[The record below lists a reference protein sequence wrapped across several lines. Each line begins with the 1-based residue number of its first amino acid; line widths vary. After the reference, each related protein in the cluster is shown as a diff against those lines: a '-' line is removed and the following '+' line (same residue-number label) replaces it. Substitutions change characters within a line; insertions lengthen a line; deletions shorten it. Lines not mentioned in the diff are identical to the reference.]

1 MVTRSGTVRP
11 LNSQVEGNGALF
23 LHSLAK
29 TMFNQSTNKAIDN
42 NSCETTA
49 LPTYSAALRNPLPN
63 HQKKKLWHIDAKYH
77 CSLIGT
83 CVSIADLRKIAKK
96 CESTN
101 LSQLGDFHLHSTFV
115 NGAIKTDHHIR
126 LLQKHLEKKYASVAQ
141 RFHTTKHETQ
151 SKLWRQAVK
160 SGDAAGAY
168 WALLTNPHTTQKL
181 LEEALG
187 DIHMMSHL
195 NGASIR
201 ITQKQA
207 DEIRDHNRQLKE
219 QLRCLEQSKEEQRHA
234 VTHLS
239 HKVNI
244 TNAKNRELQKIC
256 DRYRAGEPQAEI
268 TDLKNK
274 KNRLA
279 RSLATLRLD
288 NERNRA
294 ENLELRST
302 ESALKS
308 QIQHL
313 RDQLRCAEREH
324 GSMQALLITSLHN
337 NSESNETDDQNPAID
352 LSGQSI
358 LYVGGQT
365 GRQRFFRSLVER
377 FNGHFHYHDG
387 GLEDGSQ
394 RLESLL
400 HRADVICCPIDSV
413 SHEAVNR
420 VKRHCKRLAKDCLL
434 LRRSSLAAFSDALVQ
449 SQTDAQQ
456 SSTAN

>member
-1 MVTRSGTVRP
+1 M
-11 LNSQVEGNGALF
+11 LNP
-23 LHSLAK
+23 
-29 TMFNQSTNKAIDN
+29 STNKAIDN
-42 NSCETTA
+42 NPYEGTA
-49 LPTYSAALRNPLPN
+49 LPTYSAALSNPLPN
-63 HQKKKLWHIDAKYH
+63 KQMKKLWHIDAKYH

-83 CVSIADLRKIAKK
+83 CVSIVDLRKIAKK
-96 CESTN
+96 CAFTHF
-101 LSQLGDFHLHSTFV
+101 SQLSDFHLHSTFV

-126 LLQKHLEKKYASVAQ
+126 LLQKHLEKKYVPVTR
-141 RFHTTKHETQ
+141 RFHATKHETQ

-195 NGASIR
+195 NGVSIR
-201 ITQKQA
+201 MTQKQA
-207 DEIRDHNRQLKE
+207 DAMRDHNKQLKE

-234 VTHLS
+234 
-239 HKVNI
+239 I
-244 TNAKNRELQKIC
+244 TNLRHKLNFTESKNRELQGMC
-256 DRYRAGEPQAEI
+256 NRYRAGDPQAEI

-274 KNRLA
+274 KTRLA

-288 NERNRA
+288 NERNRL
-294 ENLELRST
+294 ETLELRST
-302 ESALKS
+302 ESTLKS
-308 QIQHL
+308 QIGHL
-313 RDQLRCAEREH
+313 QDQISCAEREH
-324 GSMQALLITSLHN
+324 ESMQALLITSLHN
-337 NSESNETDDQNPAID
+337 DSESNETKDQSSAID
-352 LSGQSI
+352 LSGRSI

-365 GRQRFFRSLVER
+365 GRQRFLRSLVER
-377 FNGHFHYHDG
+377 LNGQFHYHDG
-387 GLEDGSQ
+387 GLEDGPQ

-449 SQTDAQQ
+449 SQTDA
-456 SSTAN
+456 SLRT